1 MVAIVFLCPGTPQLI
16 KSFFTPSAR
25 QKAGVRRWLPVAR
38 STGHVVGSGDA
49 QNKDDQKCKSKTKN
63 IKHLNQT

>member
-25 QKAGVRRWLPVAR
+25 QKAGVRRWLPVR
-38 STGHVVGSGDA
+38 TGHIVQGSQNA
-49 QNKDDQKCKSKTKN
+49 QDKDKKQKCKSQ
-63 IKHLNQT
+63 KHIM